1 MAASR
6 VLHAFPP
13 SGNCQRVRVFLSMLG
28 LPFEEHLVDI
38 RRGDQHAPAF
48 RALNPA
54 GLVPVLVEDGRV
66 LRDSHAILLWLAREH
81 GGARWWPEDPWTL
94 AQQLQWVF
102 FSANEIHHGPNLLR
116 RHHRLGTPIDV
127 QATTRRTLDAM
138 ATLEARLQGRDWL
151 EGDAASIADIAV
163 YPYVEALPDAKL
175 PLEPWPAVCAWLAR
189 IAGLPRSRAGRR
201 PRARTLSSTG
211 SPTRSA
217 APARATT
224 RSTSRSTSAR
234 PRSPPPSARRT
245 CSTRVRP

>member
-54 GLVPVLVEDGRV
+54 GLVPVLVEDGRT
-66 LRDSHAILLWLAREH
+66 LRDSHAILLWLARRY
-81 GGARWWPEDPWTL
+81 GGARWWPDDPWTL
-94 AQQLQWVF
+94 ARQLQWVF

-127 QATTRRTLDAM
+127 LATTRRTLDAM

-175 PLEPWPAVCAWLAR
+175 PLEPWPAVRAWLAR
-189 IAGLPRSRAGRR
+189 IAGLPGWLPMPQPKPLPIA
-201 PRARTLSSTG
+201 
-211 SPTRSA
+211 
-217 APARATT
+217 
-224 RSTSRSTSAR
+224 
-234 PRSPPPSARRT
+234 
-245 CSTRVRP
+245 